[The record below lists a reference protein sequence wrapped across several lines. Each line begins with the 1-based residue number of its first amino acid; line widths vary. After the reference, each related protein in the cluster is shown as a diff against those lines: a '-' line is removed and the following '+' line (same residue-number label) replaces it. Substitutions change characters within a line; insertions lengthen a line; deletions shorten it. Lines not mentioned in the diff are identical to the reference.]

1 MTERRM
7 QQLCFIQVNGLIAQ
21 AISNRSMLHARL
33 QEDDHEERENRCLVT
48 NVHHPSLVP
57 DTDGAGAFG
66 HRPECDPILERDH
79 LIENVSVGRIV
90 EDQLTVSIRV
100 FSHSCLPRLQV
111 LDGCHRRTECSDRP
125 QGPCRDITTVRP

>member
-1 MTERRM
+1 
-7 QQLCFIQVNGLIAQ
+7 
-21 AISNRSMLHARL
+21 MLHARL

-79 LIENVSVGRIV
+79 LIESFRWPIV

-100 FSHSCLPRLQV
+100 FSTLVFHACRARRMSSPYRMFRSSTGSVPRHNNGAPLNV
-111 LDGCHRRTECSDRP
+111 NWEIRRSHL
-125 QGPCRDITTVRP
+125 IH